1 MREIYK
7 RLTESDLENKKVFNK
22 VFNESY
28 KKSGTN
34 MTVRELKSEIE
45 KLPDD
50 FEIVIS
56 ADIGGD
62 RPFNFYELKDIS
74 VDIGYSSKCVH
85 FFGTLDGDE
94 E

>member
-1 MREIYK
+1 MRKIHK
-7 RLTESDLENKKVFNK
+7 WPTESDLEKEKIFSQVFK
-22 VFNESY
+22 ESYSNESRA
-28 KKSGTN
+28 N

-50 FEIVIS
+50 FEIIIS

-62 RPFNFYELKDIS
+62 RPFNFHELKDIS

-85 FFGTLDGDE
+85 FFGTLE
-94 E
+94 EV

>member
-1 MREIYK
+1 MRKIHK
-7 RLTESDLENKKVFNK
+7 RLTESDLENEKVFSK

-28 KKSGTN
+28 KESRAN
-34 MTVRELKSEIE
+34 MTVKELKSEIE

-50 FEIVIS
+50 FEIIIS

-85 FFGTLDGDE
+85 FFGTLED
-94 E
+94 